1 MEIVYTLIK
10 EIEKYHAHVAEDKEK
25 EITRRELLTEHI
37 DCTMK
42 YFEELAREKQ
52 LDKMLERFVRQMFG
66 ELSMEGIQF
75 LREMIRGISLFH
87 DMGKI
92 NPDFQKQAMHNQ
104 QIAKNNMFWHIGK
117 RHSLISAIMYI
128 DYYVEEL
135 KQKVKEKEDKEKLR
149 PLIIY
154 HAYVIERH
162 HSDLKNFQEFIS
174 SLKEGAGK
182 DVIDV
187 FLEEKC
193 EAYQKKFGLTEK
205 RLLNI
210 LKAIDNTDWNIEKN
224 IVLYTYVKLLY
235 SFLVASDYYATA
247 EFMTQ
252 KEIQQYGNL
261 DEIQKWV
268 DIYENTSLMKGI
280 RKYQTEQYPKTAE
293 DLKREKNINALR
305 TEMLTD
311 AENILKENE
320 ESSLFYLEA
329 PTGSGKSNTAMD
341 ISFRFIKDHA
351 DLKKIYY
358 IYPFNTLVE
367 QNMETLKKVFG
378 GSKEILDQ
386 IAVVNSLTPIK
397 MSQKEKEKE
406 EETEQT
412 FYYQKALLDRQFLN
426 YPMILSTHVSLF
438 DTMFGDTKESVF
450 GFHQL
455 MNSVVVLDEI
465 QSYKNQIWGEIICF
479 LKEFSYLL
487 NMKIVIMSATLPN
500 LDILSGSAYKAV
512 ELMKDRDKY
521 FSHPCFKERVKVFY
535 ELLASDNIQEDLMQH
550 ILAKAV
556 HGKKVLV
563 EFIKKESA
571 YQFFKSLKEN
581 PALACDVEYMSGD
594 DSLMERSRIL
604 DNIKTNTNGIILVA
618 TQVIEAGV
626 DIDMN
631 IGYKNISKL
640 DSEEQFMGR
649 INRSCLRDGEVYF
662 FKLDEGKNIYRDGD
676 IRVEKRFTLED
687 NEMKDILLLKK
698 FPLYYEKILDVLKR
712 NRNDSS
718 DDRGLDV
725 FFKDCVGT
733 LNWSKVKTR
742 MQLIEED
749 KWSMSVYLARKITD
763 VSEGELDGEKLW
775 QEYVHLLGDFAM
787 DYAEKRVKLS
797 EITSKMNGFIYQIKR
812 NPNLIYNDKVGEI
825 FYIEDGEK
833 YFEDGKLNRQK
844 LQGEIGEFVD
854 FI

>member
-1 MEIVYTLIK
+1 
-10 EIEKYHAHVAEDKEK
+10 
-25 EITRRELLTEHI
+25 
-37 DCTMK
+37 
-42 YFEELAREKQ
+42 
-52 LDKMLERFVRQMFG
+52 
-66 ELSMEGIQF
+66 
-75 LREMIRGISLFH
+75 
-87 DMGKI
+87 
-92 NPDFQKQAMHNQ
+92 
-104 QIAKNNMFWHIGK
+104 
-117 RHSLISAIMYI
+117 MYI

-367 QNMETLKKVFG
+367 QNIETLKKVFG
-378 GSKEILDQ
+378 
-386 IAVVNSLTPIK
+386 
-397 MSQKEKEKE
+397 
-406 EETEQT
+406 
-412 FYYQKALLDRQFLN
+412 
-426 YPMILSTHVSLF
+426 
-438 DTMFGDTKESVF
+438 
-450 GFHQL
+450 
-455 MNSVVVLDEI
+455 
-465 QSYKNQIWGEIICF
+465 
-479 LKEFSYLL
+479 
-487 NMKIVIMSATLPN
+487 
-500 LDILSGSAYKAV
+500 
-512 ELMKDRDKY
+512 
-521 FSHPCFKERVKVFY
+521 
-535 ELLASDNIQEDLMQH
+535 
-550 ILAKAV
+550 
-556 HGKKVLV
+556 
-563 EFIKKESA
+563 
-571 YQFFKSLKEN
+571 
-581 PALACDVEYMSGD
+581 
-594 DSLMERSRIL
+594 
-604 DNIKTNTNGIILVA
+604 
-618 TQVIEAGV
+618 
-626 DIDMN
+626 
-631 IGYKNISKL
+631 
-640 DSEEQFMGR
+640 
-649 INRSCLRDGEVYF
+649 
-662 FKLDEGKNIYRDGD
+662 
-676 IRVEKRFTLED
+676 
-687 NEMKDILLLKK
+687 
-698 FPLYYEKILDVLKR
+698 
-712 NRNDSS
+712 
-718 DDRGLDV
+718 
-725 FFKDCVGT
+725 
-733 LNWSKVKTR
+733 
-742 MQLIEED
+742 
-749 KWSMSVYLARKITD
+749 
-763 VSEGELDGEKLW
+763 
-775 QEYVHLLGDFAM
+775 
-787 DYAEKRVKLS
+787 
-797 EITSKMNGFIYQIKR
+797 
-812 NPNLIYNDKVGEI
+812 
-825 FYIEDGEK
+825 
-833 YFEDGKLNRQK
+833 
-844 LQGEIGEFVD
+844 
-854 FI
+854 

>member
-1 MEIVYTLIK
+1 MEIAYTLIK
-10 EIEKYHAHVAEDKEK
+10 DIDKYHAHVAEDKEK
-25 EITRRELLTEHI
+25 KMIRQELLTEHI

-42 YFEELAREKQ
+42 YFKALVKEKQ
-52 LDKMLERFVRQMFG
+52 IDRMLECFIEHMFG
-66 ELSMEGIQF
+66 ELSVDGNQF
-75 LREMIRGISLFH
+75 LSEMIRGIPLFH

-92 NPDFQKQAMHNQ
+92 NPDFQKQAMHNK
-104 QIAKNNMFWHIGK
+104 QIVENNMFWHIGK
-117 RHSLISAIMYI
+117 KHSLISTIMYM
-128 DYYVEEL
+128 DYYVDEL
-135 KQKVKEKEDKEKLR
+135 KKKVKEKEEKEKLR
-149 PLIIY
+149 PFIIY

-162 HSDLKNFQEFIS
+162 HSDLKNFQEFLS
-174 SLKEGAGK
+174 SLKSGPGK
-182 DVIDV
+182 DVIDI
-187 FLEEKC
+187 FLEGKC
-193 EAYQKKFGLTEK
+193 KVYQKKFGLTEK
-205 RLLNI
+205 KLLNI
-210 LKAIDNTDWNIEKN
+210 LKAIDNTEWSKEKN
-224 IVLYTYVKLLY
+224 IALYTYLKLLY

-252 KEIQQYGNL
+252 KEIQRYGNL

-280 RKYQTEQYPKTAE
+280 RKYQREQYPKTE
-293 DLKREKNINALR
+293 EELKRENNINVLR

-311 AENILKENE
+311 AENILLKNE
-320 ESSLFYLEA
+320 DKSIFYLEA

-341 ISFRFIKDHA
+341 ISFHFIRSHTDI
-351 DLKKIYY
+351 KKIYY

-378 GSKEILDQ
+378 ENKEIYEQ
-386 IAVVNSLTPIK
+386 IAVINSLMPIK

-406 EETEQT
+406 TETEQT

-438 DTMFGDTKESVF
+438 DTMFGETKESAF

-455 MNSVVVLDEI
+455 MNSVIVLDEI
-465 QSYKNQIWGEIICF
+465 QSYKNKIWGEIICF

-487 NMKIVIMSATLPN
+487 NMKILIMSATLPN
-500 LDILSGSAYKAV
+500 LDFLSGSECRAI
-512 ELMKDRDKY
+512 ELLKDRDKY
-521 FSHPCFKERVKVFY
+521 FSHPCFKERVKIFY
-535 ELLASDNIQEDLMQH
+535 ELLESKNIQKDLMQH
-550 ILAKAV
+550 ILFKAV

-571 YQFFKSLKEN
+571 YQFFKDLKEN
-581 PALACDVEYMSGD
+581 PALTCDVEYMSGD

-604 DNIKTNTNGIILVA
+604 DNIKKNTNGIILIA

-626 DIDMN
+626 DIDMD

-649 INRSCLRDGEVYF
+649 INRSCLRDGKVYF
-662 FKLDEGKNIYRDGD
+662 FKLDEGKSIYRDGD
-676 IRVEKRFTLED
+676 IRIEKRFTLED

-725 FFKDCVGT
+725 FFKDCVGK
-733 LNWSKVKTR
+733 LNWSEVKTR

-763 VSEGELDGEKLW
+763 ISEGELDGEKLW

-797 EITSKMNGFIYQIKR
+797 EITSKMNCFLYQIKR
-812 NPNLIYNDKVGEI
+812 NTDLIYNDKVGEI

-833 YFEDGKLNRQK
+833 YFEDGKLNRKK
-844 LQGEIGEFVD
+844 LQGEVGEFVD

>member
-412 FYYQKALLDRQFLN
+412 F
-426 YPMILSTHVSLF
+426 
-438 DTMFGDTKESVF
+438 
-450 GFHQL
+450 
-455 MNSVVVLDEI
+455 
-465 QSYKNQIWGEIICF
+465 
-479 LKEFSYLL
+479 
-487 NMKIVIMSATLPN
+487 
-500 LDILSGSAYKAV
+500 
-512 ELMKDRDKY
+512 
-521 FSHPCFKERVKVFY
+521 
-535 ELLASDNIQEDLMQH
+535 
-550 ILAKAV
+550 
-556 HGKKVLV
+556 
-563 EFIKKESA
+563 
-571 YQFFKSLKEN
+571 
-581 PALACDVEYMSGD
+581 
-594 DSLMERSRIL
+594 
-604 DNIKTNTNGIILVA
+604 
-618 TQVIEAGV
+618 
-626 DIDMN
+626 
-631 IGYKNISKL
+631 
-640 DSEEQFMGR
+640 
-649 INRSCLRDGEVYF
+649 
-662 FKLDEGKNIYRDGD
+662 
-676 IRVEKRFTLED
+676 
-687 NEMKDILLLKK
+687 
-698 FPLYYEKILDVLKR
+698 
-712 NRNDSS
+712 
-718 DDRGLDV
+718 
-725 FFKDCVGT
+725 
-733 LNWSKVKTR
+733 
-742 MQLIEED
+742 
-749 KWSMSVYLARKITD
+749 
-763 VSEGELDGEKLW
+763 
-775 QEYVHLLGDFAM
+775 
-787 DYAEKRVKLS
+787 
-797 EITSKMNGFIYQIKR
+797 
-812 NPNLIYNDKVGEI
+812 
-825 FYIEDGEK
+825 
-833 YFEDGKLNRQK
+833 
-844 LQGEIGEFVD
+844 
-854 FI
+854 